1 MTYVLI
7 PGRGGRAWYWHLV
20 VAELSIRRHEA
31 IAVELPSDDGTKGLH
46 DYAAAVLAAAGD
58 QRDVVLVPTSLGTFV
73 APLVAP
79 SLQPTAIVLVN
90 PALHVPGETVHAWRA
105 NTGAESARVAAAER
119 GRYSPEFDPQTSLM
133 LDVPPDVLATVT
145 PKGPQ
150 SPRPFRDPC
159 TFDEWPAP
167 VTMIAGHDDRV
178 FPVDFQKKLARKR
191 LGVEAIIIPGGHLAA
206 LSRPVELT
214 EAILASTGS

>member
-1 MTYVLI
+1 M
-7 PGRGGRAWYWHLV
+7 H
-20 VAELSIRRHEA
+20 
-31 IAVELPSDDGTKGLH
+31 
-46 DYAAAVLAAAGD
+46 
-58 QRDVVLVPTSLGTFV
+58 
-73 APLVAP
+73 
-79 SLQPTAIVLVN
+79 
-90 PALHVPGETVHAWRA
+90 
-105 NTGAESARVAAAER
+105 
-119 GRYSPEFDPQTSLM
+119 
-133 LDVPPDVLATVT
+133 DVPPDVLATVT

-167 VTMIAGHDDRV
+167 VTVIAARDDRV